1 MDLRAMQSIYTFP
14 TLVIFA
20 SGKGIATA
28 KALIE
33 ATSDATGLDL
43 DFRQT
48 VRLYYR
54 VCCLHHTVPW
64 CSSNSATAL
73 AIPLTWTHQPPSKA
87 LCCTLD
93 VLDDNRYC
101 IVEFSLRRGVGD
113 ARIVF
118 FSTLS
123 ACCPCRHPMR
133 TRCSSKTCMNSWK
146 RSTAAKW

>member
-33 ATSDATGLDL
+33 ATGDTAGLDL

-54 VCCLHHTVPW
+54 VSPVEI
-64 CSSNSATAL
+64 
-73 AIPLTWTHQPPSKA
+73 AIFEK
-87 LCCTLD
+87 
-93 VLDDNRYC
+93 
-101 IVEFSLRRGVGD
+101 
-113 ARIVF
+113 
-118 FSTLS
+118 
-123 ACCPCRHPMR
+123 
-133 TRCSSKTCMNSWK
+133 
-146 RSTAAKW
+146 STACLSQRGNASW